1 MSCDGCA
8 ASVKRILE
16 SQPQVSAATVSFEKE
31 TAVVCV
37 VPEVKV
43 ANDWQKELGE
53 KLANHLTTCGFKS
66 GLQVAAS
73 STPIAIWKLQQCI
86 TILKFSTLSLTN

>member
-66 GLQVAAS
+66 GLQVNR
-73 STPIAIWKLQQCI
+73 WHWFGLR
-86 TILKFSTLSLTN
+86 TI